1 MNGLQDLQKRL
12 HAIFQA
18 RRQTWG
24 LYGIPSRNTIKIDGR
39 HLGRIT
45 GTCLNVI
52 QPLIVF
58 QYDAIETVVSGS
70 L

>member
-12 HAIFQA
+12 CAIFQA

-24 LYGIPSRNTIKIDGR
+24 LYGIPSRNTIKIDGG
-39 HLGRIT
+39 HLGSVT
-45 GTCLNVI
+45 GACLNVI
-52 QPLIVF
+52 QPAVAF
-58 QYDAIETVVSGS
+58 RYDAIETVVSGS